1 MISVQTTAA
10 ALLLVLAGCS
20 GGIPGLTPQPDRSP
34 LQVTATNG
42 TASTAPVISWTPIGA
57 TSVYVNDANGRTV
70 WGIEA
75 GSRSLPNN
83 RSERVL
89 IESPVPYGAY
99 SDGRGGAEA
108 PQVTTPPRTL
118 QPGQTYTAH
127 VTYLGGGSG
136 GFTGMRP
143 VVRQGSATF
152 TVAVPVGGE

>member
-1 MISVQTTAA
+1 MLSLRLVG
-10 ALLLVLAGCS
+10 LLVLAGCS
-20 GGIPGLTPQPDRSP
+20 GGIPGLAPQPDRSP

-42 TASTAPVISWTPIGA
+42 TASSAPLISWTPIGA
-57 TSVYVNDANGRTV
+57 TSVYVNDENGRTV

-75 GSRSLPNN
+75 GNRSLPNN

-89 IESPVPYGAY
+89 IPSPVPYGAY
-99 SDGRGGAEA
+99 TDATGANEESPRITTA
-108 PQVTTPPRTL
+108 PQTL
-118 QPGQTYTAH
+118 HPGRTYTAH